1 MLTLKE
7 FKEARGVLSGV
18 IRNTSL
24 VYSPAFSKA
33 TGNQIYIKPENMQ
46 VTGAYKIR
54 GAYYKISTLS
64 DEEKAR
70 GLVTA
75 SAGNHAQGVAYAAQA
90 AGVSATIVM
99 PTTTPLVK
107 VNNTKDYG
115 AKVVLHGETFD
126 DAAELAAKLSE
137 EEGLTYVHPFNDP
150 AIATGQGTISY
161 EIFQD
166 LPDVDVILVP
176 IGGGGLAT
184 GVSTLAKLLNPNVT
198 VIGVEPS
205 GAASMKASL
214 EAGHVVTLDRVET
227 IADGVAV
234 KTPGDQIF
242 PYIQKNIDDIIT
254 IPDDELVDAFLDMME
269 KHKMIV
275 ENAGLLTIAA
285 LRAGKHV
292 LCEKPMAT
300 TLADCEAMAAAAR
313 ESGKF
318 LMIGQNQRLTKAHQK
333 ARQLVADGVLGDI
346 LTFRTTFGHGGPETW
361 SVDPGKNTWFF
372 DKSKAA
378 MGAMAD
384 LGIHKTDLIQYL
396 LGQTVVEATAKVTT
410 LEAGGRRAAHRR
422 GRQRHLHLPHERRRH
437 RHHDRQL
444 DLLRRGGQLHRA
456 LRHKGHPA
464 HLRRPGLLPQAH
476 HRRRGEGALRAG
488 GHPDQRQPDRLRRHR
503 LLHGLPDRQHAPRH
517 LRRVGAHRHAGRVC
531 LSGVL
536 PDRQGGVRRPGLTK
550 GVFTI

>member
-214 EAGHVVTLDRVET
+214 DAGHVVTLDRVET

-275 ENAGLLTIAA
+275 ENAGLLPIAA
-285 LRAGKHV
+285 LSHLKCRGKNVVPVLSGGNMDVITVASLVQHGLINRGRVFTFSVQLPDRPGELLRVAQLVAEANGNIIKLEHNQFVNINRQSGVELRVTLEAFGHTHKRAILDA
-292 LCEKPMAT
+292 LCGAGY
-300 TLADCEAMAAAAR
+300 AAR
-313 ESGKF
+313 ECHTNDF
-318 LMIGQNQRLTKAHQK
+318 YN
-333 ARQLVADGVLGDI
+333 
-346 LTFRTTFGHGGPETW
+346 
-361 SVDPGKNTWFF
+361 
-372 DKSKAA
+372 
-378 MGAMAD
+378 
-384 LGIHKTDLIQYL
+384 
-396 LGQTVVEATAKVTT
+396 
-410 LEAGGRRAAHRR
+410 
-422 GRQRHLHLPHERRRH
+422 
-437 RHHDRQL
+437 
-444 DLLRRGGQLHRA
+444 
-456 LRHKGHPA
+456 
-464 HLRRPGLLPQAH
+464 
-476 HRRRGEGALRAG
+476 
-488 GHPDQRQPDRLRRHR
+488 
-503 LLHGLPDRQHAPRH
+503 
-517 LRRVGAHRHAGRVC
+517 
-531 LSGVL
+531 
-536 PDRQGGVRRPGLTK
+536 
-550 GVFTI
+550 

>member
-214 EAGHVVTLDRVET
+214 DAGHVVTLDRVET

-275 ENAGLLTIAA
+275 ENAGLLPIAA
-285 LRAGKHV
+285 LSHLKCCGKNVVPVLSGGNMDVITVASLVQHGLINRGRVFTFSVQLPDRPGELLRVAQLVAEANGNIIKLEHNQFVNINRQSGVELRVTLEAFGHTHKRAILDA
-292 LCEKPMAT
+292 LCGAGY
-300 TLADCEAMAAAAR
+300 AAR
-313 ESGKF
+313 ECHTNDF
-318 LMIGQNQRLTKAHQK
+318 YH
-333 ARQLVADGVLGDI
+333 
-346 LTFRTTFGHGGPETW
+346 
-361 SVDPGKNTWFF
+361 
-372 DKSKAA
+372 
-378 MGAMAD
+378 
-384 LGIHKTDLIQYL
+384 
-396 LGQTVVEATAKVTT
+396 
-410 LEAGGRRAAHRR
+410 
-422 GRQRHLHLPHERRRH
+422 
-437 RHHDRQL
+437 
-444 DLLRRGGQLHRA
+444 
-456 LRHKGHPA
+456 
-464 HLRRPGLLPQAH
+464 
-476 HRRRGEGALRAG
+476 
-488 GHPDQRQPDRLRRHR
+488 
-503 LLHGLPDRQHAPRH
+503 
-517 LRRVGAHRHAGRVC
+517 
-531 LSGVL
+531 
-536 PDRQGGVRRPGLTK
+536 
-550 GVFTI
+550 

>member
-214 EAGHVVTLDRVET
+214 DAGHVVTLDRVET

-275 ENAGLLTIAA
+275 ENAGLLPIAA
-285 LRAGKHV
+285 LSHLKCRGKNVVPVLSGGNMDVITVASLVQHGLINRGRVFTFSVQLPDRPGELLRVAQIVAEANGNIIKLEHNQFVNINRQSGVELRVTLEAFGHTHKRAILDA
-292 LCEKPMAT
+292 LCGAGY
-300 TLADCEAMAAAAR
+300 AAR
-313 ESGKF
+313 ECHT
-318 LMIGQNQRLTKAHQK
+318 NDVYH
-333 ARQLVADGVLGDI
+333 
-346 LTFRTTFGHGGPETW
+346 
-361 SVDPGKNTWFF
+361 
-372 DKSKAA
+372 
-378 MGAMAD
+378 
-384 LGIHKTDLIQYL
+384 
-396 LGQTVVEATAKVTT
+396 
-410 LEAGGRRAAHRR
+410 
-422 GRQRHLHLPHERRRH
+422 
-437 RHHDRQL
+437 
-444 DLLRRGGQLHRA
+444 
-456 LRHKGHPA
+456 
-464 HLRRPGLLPQAH
+464 
-476 HRRRGEGALRAG
+476 
-488 GHPDQRQPDRLRRHR
+488 
-503 LLHGLPDRQHAPRH
+503 
-517 LRRVGAHRHAGRVC
+517 
-531 LSGVL
+531 
-536 PDRQGGVRRPGLTK
+536 
-550 GVFTI
+550 

>member
-70 GLVTA
+70 GPVTA

-205 GAASMKASL
+205 GAASMTASL
-214 EAGHVVTLDRVET
+214 DAGHVVTLDRVET

-275 ENAGLLTIAA
+275 ENAGLLPIAA
-285 LRAGKHV
+285 LSHLKCRGKNVVPVLSGGNMDVITVASLVQHGLINRGRVFTFSVQLPDRPGELLRVAQLVAEANGNIIKLEHNQFVNINRQSGVELRVTLEAFGHTHKRAILDA
-292 LCEKPMAT
+292 LCGAGY
-300 TLADCEAMAAAAR
+300 AAR
-313 ESGKF
+313 ECHTNDF
-318 LMIGQNQRLTKAHQK
+318 YH
-333 ARQLVADGVLGDI
+333 
-346 LTFRTTFGHGGPETW
+346 
-361 SVDPGKNTWFF
+361 
-372 DKSKAA
+372 
-378 MGAMAD
+378 
-384 LGIHKTDLIQYL
+384 
-396 LGQTVVEATAKVTT
+396 
-410 LEAGGRRAAHRR
+410 
-422 GRQRHLHLPHERRRH
+422 
-437 RHHDRQL
+437 
-444 DLLRRGGQLHRA
+444 
-456 LRHKGHPA
+456 
-464 HLRRPGLLPQAH
+464 
-476 HRRRGEGALRAG
+476 
-488 GHPDQRQPDRLRRHR
+488 
-503 LLHGLPDRQHAPRH
+503 
-517 LRRVGAHRHAGRVC
+517 
-531 LSGVL
+531 
-536 PDRQGGVRRPGLTK
+536 
-550 GVFTI
+550 

>member
-184 GVSTLAKLLNPNVT
+184 GVSTLAKLLNPNVK

-214 EAGHVVTLDRVET
+214 DAGHVVTLDRVET

-242 PYIQKNIDDIIT
+242 PYLQKNIDDIIT

-275 ENAGLLTIAA
+275 ENAGLLPIAA
-285 LRAGKHV
+285 LSHLKCRGKNVVPVLSGGNMDVITVASLVQHGLINRGRVFTFSVQLPDRPGELLRVAQIVAEANGNIIKLEHNQFVNINRQSGVELRVTLEAFGHTHKRAILDA
-292 LCEKPMAT
+292 LCGAGY
-300 TLADCEAMAAAAR
+300 AAR
-313 ESGKF
+313 ECHTNDF
-318 LMIGQNQRLTKAHQK
+318 YH
-333 ARQLVADGVLGDI
+333 
-346 LTFRTTFGHGGPETW
+346 
-361 SVDPGKNTWFF
+361 
-372 DKSKAA
+372 
-378 MGAMAD
+378 
-384 LGIHKTDLIQYL
+384 
-396 LGQTVVEATAKVTT
+396 
-410 LEAGGRRAAHRR
+410 
-422 GRQRHLHLPHERRRH
+422 
-437 RHHDRQL
+437 
-444 DLLRRGGQLHRA
+444 
-456 LRHKGHPA
+456 
-464 HLRRPGLLPQAH
+464 
-476 HRRRGEGALRAG
+476 
-488 GHPDQRQPDRLRRHR
+488 
-503 LLHGLPDRQHAPRH
+503 
-517 LRRVGAHRHAGRVC
+517 
-531 LSGVL
+531 
-536 PDRQGGVRRPGLTK
+536 
-550 GVFTI
+550 

>member
-184 GVSTLAKLLNPNVT
+184 GVSTLAKLLNPTVT

-214 EAGHVVTLDRVET
+214 DAGHVVTLDRVET

-275 ENAGLLTIAA
+275 ENAGLLPIAA
-285 LRAGKHV
+285 LSHLKCRGKNVVPVLSGGNMDVITVASLVQHGLINRGRVFTFSVQLPDRPGELLRVAQLVAEANGNIIKLEHNQFVNINRQSGVELRVTLEAFGHTHKRAILDA
-292 LCEKPMAT
+292 LCGAGY
-300 TLADCEAMAAAAR
+300 AAR
-313 ESGKF
+313 ECHTNDF
-318 LMIGQNQRLTKAHQK
+318 YH
-333 ARQLVADGVLGDI
+333 
-346 LTFRTTFGHGGPETW
+346 
-361 SVDPGKNTWFF
+361 
-372 DKSKAA
+372 
-378 MGAMAD
+378 
-384 LGIHKTDLIQYL
+384 
-396 LGQTVVEATAKVTT
+396 
-410 LEAGGRRAAHRR
+410 
-422 GRQRHLHLPHERRRH
+422 
-437 RHHDRQL
+437 
-444 DLLRRGGQLHRA
+444 
-456 LRHKGHPA
+456 
-464 HLRRPGLLPQAH
+464 
-476 HRRRGEGALRAG
+476 
-488 GHPDQRQPDRLRRHR
+488 
-503 LLHGLPDRQHAPRH
+503 
-517 LRRVGAHRHAGRVC
+517 
-531 LSGVL
+531 
-536 PDRQGGVRRPGLTK
+536 
-550 GVFTI
+550 

>member
-214 EAGHVVTLDRVET
+214 DAGHVVTLDRVET

-275 ENAGLLTIAA
+275 ENAGLLPIAA
-285 LRAGKHV
+285 LSHLKCRGKNVVPV
-292 LCEKPMAT
+292 L
-300 TLADCEAMAAAAR
+300 
-313 ESGKF
+313 SGGNMDVITVASLVQHGLINRGRVF
-318 LMIGQNQRLTKAHQK
+318 TFSVQLPDRPGELMR
-333 ARQLVADGVLGDI
+333 VAGVLA
-346 LTFRTTFGHGGPETW
+346 
-361 SVDPGKNTWFF
+361 KNNGNIIKLEHNQFININRQ
-372 DKSKAA
+372 S
-378 MGAMAD
+378 G
-384 LGIHKTDLIQYL
+384 
-396 LGQTVVEATAKVTT
+396 VELRVT
-410 LEAGGRRAAHRR
+410 LEAFG
-422 GRQRHLHLPHERRRH
+422 
-437 RHHDRQL
+437 HDHKEQIL
-444 DLLRRGGQLHRA
+444 SA
-456 LRHKGHPA
+456 LR
-464 HLRRPGLLPQAH
+464 Q
-476 HRRRGEGALRAG
+476 EGY
-488 GHPDQRQPDRLRRHR
+488 Q
-503 LLHGLPDRQHAPRH
+503 
-517 LRRVGAHRHAGRVC
+517 V
-531 LSGVL
+531 S
-536 PDRQGGVRRPGLTK
+536 LTDT
-550 GVFTI
+550 GDFYT

>member
-126 DAAELAAKLSE
+126 DAAELAAQLSE
-137 EEGLTYVHPFNDP
+137 GEGLTYVHPFTDP

-214 EAGHVVTLDRVET
+214 DAGHVVTLDRVET

-275 ENAGLLTIAA
+275 ENAGLLPIAA
-285 LRAGKHV
+285 LSHLKCRGKNVVPVLSGGNMDVITVASLVQHGLINRGRVFTFSVQLPDRPGELLHVADIVAHQKGNIIKLEHNQFVSINRQSGVELRVTLEAFGHTHKRAILDA
-292 LCEKPMAT
+292 LCGAGY
-300 TLADCEAMAAAAR
+300 AAR
-313 ESGKF
+313 ECHTNDF
-318 LMIGQNQRLTKAHQK
+318 YH
-333 ARQLVADGVLGDI
+333 
-346 LTFRTTFGHGGPETW
+346 
-361 SVDPGKNTWFF
+361 
-372 DKSKAA
+372 
-378 MGAMAD
+378 
-384 LGIHKTDLIQYL
+384 
-396 LGQTVVEATAKVTT
+396 
-410 LEAGGRRAAHRR
+410 
-422 GRQRHLHLPHERRRH
+422 
-437 RHHDRQL
+437 
-444 DLLRRGGQLHRA
+444 
-456 LRHKGHPA
+456 
-464 HLRRPGLLPQAH
+464 
-476 HRRRGEGALRAG
+476 
-488 GHPDQRQPDRLRRHR
+488 
-503 LLHGLPDRQHAPRH
+503 
-517 LRRVGAHRHAGRVC
+517 
-531 LSGVL
+531 
-536 PDRQGGVRRPGLTK
+536 
-550 GVFTI
+550 

>member
-214 EAGHVVTLDRVET
+214 DAGHVVTLDRVET

-275 ENAGLLTIAA
+275 ENAGLLPIAA
-285 LRAGKHV
+285 LSHLKCRGKNVVPV
-292 LCEKPMAT
+292 L
-300 TLADCEAMAAAAR
+300 
-313 ESGKF
+313 SGGNMDVITVASLVQHGLINRGRVF
-318 LMIGQNQRLTKAHQK
+318 TFSVQLPDRPGELLRVA
-333 ARQLVADGVLGDI
+333 QLVA
-346 LTFRTTFGHGGPETW
+346 
-361 SVDPGKNTWFF
+361 
-372 DKSKAA
+372 
-378 MGAMAD
+378 
-384 LGIHKTDLIQYL
+384 
-396 LGQTVVEATAKVTT
+396 EANGNIIK
-410 LEAGGRRAAHRR
+410 LEHNQFVNINR
-422 GRQRHLHLPHERRRH
+422 G
-437 RHHDRQL
+437 
-444 DLLRRGGQLHRA
+444 
-456 LRHKGHPA
+456 
-464 HLRRPGLLPQAH
+464 
-476 HRRRGEGALRAG
+476 
-488 GHPDQRQPDRLRRHR
+488 
-503 LLHGLPDRQHAPRH
+503 APRH
-517 LRRVGAHRHAGRVC
+517 PGGLRPHPQAGH
-531 LSGVL
+531 SGR
-536 PDRQGGVRRPGLTK
+536 PVRRGLCGPGVPHQRLLPLSPAGAACAGTT
-550 GVFTI
+550 GVSGGTLPPDTPI

>member
-1 MLTLKE
+1 MLTLRE

-214 EAGHVVTLDRVET
+214 DAGHVVTLDRVET

-275 ENAGLLTIAA
+275 ENAGLLPIAA
-285 LRAGKHV
+285 LSHLKCRGKNVVPVLSGGNMDVITVASLVQHGLINRGRVFTFSVQLPDRPGELLRVAQLVAEANGNIIKLEHNQFVNINRQSGVELRVTLEAFGHTHKRAILDA
-292 LCEKPMAT
+292 LCGAGY
-300 TLADCEAMAAAAR
+300 AAR
-313 ESGKF
+313 ECHTNDF
-318 LMIGQNQRLTKAHQK
+318 YH
-333 ARQLVADGVLGDI
+333 
-346 LTFRTTFGHGGPETW
+346 
-361 SVDPGKNTWFF
+361 
-372 DKSKAA
+372 
-378 MGAMAD
+378 
-384 LGIHKTDLIQYL
+384 
-396 LGQTVVEATAKVTT
+396 
-410 LEAGGRRAAHRR
+410 
-422 GRQRHLHLPHERRRH
+422 
-437 RHHDRQL
+437 
-444 DLLRRGGQLHRA
+444 
-456 LRHKGHPA
+456 
-464 HLRRPGLLPQAH
+464 
-476 HRRRGEGALRAG
+476 
-488 GHPDQRQPDRLRRHR
+488 
-503 LLHGLPDRQHAPRH
+503 
-517 LRRVGAHRHAGRVC
+517 
-531 LSGVL
+531 
-536 PDRQGGVRRPGLTK
+536 
-550 GVFTI
+550 